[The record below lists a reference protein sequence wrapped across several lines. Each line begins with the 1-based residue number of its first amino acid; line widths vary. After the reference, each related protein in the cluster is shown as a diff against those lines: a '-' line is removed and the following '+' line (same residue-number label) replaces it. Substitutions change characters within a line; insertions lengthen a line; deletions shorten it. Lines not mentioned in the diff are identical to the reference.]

1 MSFSVALVKFTC
13 SSPIRMQKLLLV
25 YYHSKNRSTSRIWK
39 VIPNMFFPRFGG
51 GNGGVLSMR
60 MQVIL
65 DSLFART
72 GSAPIY
78 GAGREES
85 LGTGLISPRN
95 FIFANKL
102 SVKIEKPL
110 FYIY

>member
-1 MSFSVALVKFTC
+1 
-13 SSPIRMQKLLLV
+13 MQKLLLV

-65 DSLFART
+65 DSLFARR
-72 GSAPIY
+72 GSAPIW
-78 GAGREES
+78 GGKKGEFRDW
-85 LGTGLISPRN
+85 TN
-95 FIFANKL
+95 FRMVNQLLYEIRF
-102 SVKIEKPL
+102 
-110 FYIY
+110 